1 MDTYVASTP
10 AVRTS
15 RTSRIHVGFIGLA
28 LVGGLALGAVLAS
41 RAISVDSTPH
51 GAPGALAMG
60 FAAYP
65 PHYGLAGPSQVRPN
79 PRTMDRLSGP
89 LRPRRPEPSLHDRGA
104 DRQRPGIPASSW
116 TGGSEPGR
124 RRAMSRLPVER
135 RLGRGLGLATGR
147 RDAPEDVPGRRFE

>member
-41 RAISVDSTPH
+41 RAISVESTPH

-79 PRTMDRLSGP
+79 PRTWIGYPAHSGLAGPSRVFTTAAPSGSGP
-89 LRPRRPEPSLHDRGA
+89 GYPPHH
-104 DRQRPGIPASSW
+104 
-116 TGGSEPGR
+116 
-124 RRAMSRLPVER
+124 
-135 RLGRGLGLATGR
+135 GLAGPSRVDGGR
-147 RDAPEDVPGRRFE
+147 